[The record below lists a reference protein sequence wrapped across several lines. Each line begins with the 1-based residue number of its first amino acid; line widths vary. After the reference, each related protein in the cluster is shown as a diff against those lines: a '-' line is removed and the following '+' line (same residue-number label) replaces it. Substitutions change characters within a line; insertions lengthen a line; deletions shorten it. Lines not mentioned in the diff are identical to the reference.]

1 MANLKVLMMGGRR
14 CGKTSVLASMFD
26 QMIHTKEIHDLLSV
40 GDQTRPETKIGKDG
54 IEERQERLD
63 NKCLELK
70 SFLKV
75 YNDAEFLIDK
85 GPTSNYWLYHLQIL
99 LAGTNKDMMIE
110 FRDSNGEFFE
120 FGGQFTTQTENYLKD
135 CDVYVIVVD
144 TPYLMSE
151 EDGVPEAAN
160 VTDSIHSFLSG
171 MDVNKKKIDAKCVLF
186 VPAKCEYWLHK
197 KEIEKVKSKIRE
209 KYKSTIDFLIQRPNT
224 ELAIIPI
231 ETAGDIEFA
240 ELRDALI
247 IRNKDKEKPVIIKE
261 KDYKGIE
268 TEKSYPFVK
277 CSKNTN
283 KIAILPNGKP
293 YSLKDDEKFDL
304 HYESVFKYGEENLDI
319 PRPFA
324 WYNHRNEHPRYQ
336 PKNCEQVT
344 LHILRFMLNK
354 ARKNQTDNEFVQ
366 FFRRVFGKITIN
378 DLNKTIVEITNKNL
392 IKDNV
397 DGIERLKIY

>member
-160 VTDSIHSFLSG
+160 VTDSLFYLVWMSTKRRLMQNVYFLFQQNVSTG
-171 MDVNKKKIDAKCVLF
+171 FIKKK
-186 VPAKCEYWLHK
+186 
-197 KEIEKVKSKIRE
+197 
-209 KYKSTIDFLIQRPNT
+209 
-224 ELAIIPI
+224 
-231 ETAGDIEFA
+231 
-240 ELRDALI
+240 
-247 IRNKDKEKPVIIKE
+247 
-261 KDYKGIE
+261 
-268 TEKSYPFVK
+268 
-277 CSKNTN
+277 
-283 KIAILPNGKP
+283 
-293 YSLKDDEKFDL
+293 
-304 HYESVFKYGEENLDI
+304 
-319 PRPFA
+319 
-324 WYNHRNEHPRYQ
+324 
-336 PKNCEQVT
+336 
-344 LHILRFMLNK
+344 
-354 ARKNQTDNEFVQ
+354 
-366 FFRRVFGKITIN
+366 
-378 DLNKTIVEITNKNL
+378 
-392 IKDNV
+392 
-397 DGIERLKIY
+397 